1 MKCYLNGEN
10 IVGKD
15 IREILQNIL
24 KNTQRYKLKALHL
37 HILKLTQIDILN
49 MMRIVLLVILQK

>member
-24 KNTQRYKLKALHL
+24 KNTQRYKLNVLHL